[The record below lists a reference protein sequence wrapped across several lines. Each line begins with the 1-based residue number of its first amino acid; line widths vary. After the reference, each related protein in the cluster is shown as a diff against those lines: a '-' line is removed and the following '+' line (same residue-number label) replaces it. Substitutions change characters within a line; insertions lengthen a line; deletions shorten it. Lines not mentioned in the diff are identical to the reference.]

1 MAKHIP
7 TGPIIAVLL
16 VVGAG
21 AWLLTG
27 KSAGEAPAAVSDQTE
42 EQTHS
47 LIPRVQVKEVEAD
60 TVRRTIQINGVT
72 KPARK
77 VAISSEANG
86 RILEVLKSKGDQVE
100 SGELIARIDPQDLE
114 AKLRQAKA
122 YEEQAQLEY
131 EGAQRLRNEGLQ
143 NRVQLAT
150 TKTQYEKAR
159 AELEALELA
168 ISNTEI
174 RAPFEGTI
182 ESRSIEVG
190 SYVRTG
196 DPVAELYD
204 FTPLIIEGDVPEIE
218 ISPLKVGQTADV
230 KLVTGEKMTG
240 TISFIGGV
248 ANPATRTFK
257 VEVSVEEVSKQ
268 LAGVTASA
276 TVALQETPAHYIS
289 PALLNID
296 DSGQMGLKT
305 LNLSDE
311 VQFTRVNIVRS
322 DTGGVWVTGLDNPT
336 RLIVVGQG
344 FVNPGD
350 KVTPIPVK
358 EDDNLAAGM

>member
-7 TGPIIAVLL
+7 TGPIIAVSL
-16 VVGAG
+16 VVAAG

-27 KSAGEAPAAVSDQTE
+27 TTEGEEAQLPSESAE
-42 EQTHS
+42 EHT
-47 LIPRVQVKEVEAD
+47 LVPRVQVKEIESES
-60 TVRRTIQINGVT
+60 VRRTIDINGVT
-72 KPARK
+72 KPART
-77 VAISSEANG
+77 VAIASEATG
-86 RILEVLKSKGDQVE
+86 RVLEVLKAKGDRVA

-114 AKLRQAKA
+114 ARLRQARA
-122 YEEQAQLEY
+122 SVEQTRLEY
-131 EGAQRLRNEGLQ
+131 EGAQRLRSEGLQ
-143 NRVQLAT
+143 NRAQAAAALT
-150 TKTQYEKAR
+150 NYERSR

-168 ISNTEI
+168 LANTRI
-174 RAPFEGTI
+174 RAPFDGVI
-182 ESRSIEVG
+182 ESRSIEIG

-204 FTPLIIEGDVPEIE
+204 YTPLIIEGDVPETE
-218 ISPLKVGQTADV
+218 VQPLAVGQNATV
-230 KLVTGEKMTG
+230 ELVTGKTMEG

-257 VEVSVEEVSKQ
+257 VEISVAEVDEH
-268 LAGVTASA
+268 LAGATASA
-276 TVALQETPAHYIS
+276 TVALQPTLAHYIS

-296 DSGQMGLKT
+296 DSGRMGLKT
-305 LNLSDE
+305 LNSDDQ
-311 VQFTRVNIVRS
+311 VQFTRVEIVRS

-350 KVTPIPVK
+350 TVTPVPVK
-358 EDDNLAAGM
+358 EDNNLATGM